1 MTAASGLPARSVVP
15 AVTARPG
22 RPAVQPLGPDAVA
35 WRIGGD
41 RRLLLLSGYLLLLQG
56 AHPGIGAATREH
68 PNPVGAG
75 PWQRL
80 DQRMTSVFTLI
91 FGGPQ
96 AFGEADRLRESH
108 KTIKG
113 VDAQGKRYHALN
125 PEAYWWVHAT
135 LYRALVLSQQWFGRP
150 LSPAAQQRLYQEWRQ
165 LGLILGLREHHMP
178 PTLDGFDAYVATMVD
193 ERLGDNETVRDL
205 LGIVNVSALP
215 PPGWWRLP
223 RRDWQRL
230 CRTAEPLAYAL
241 VVGFMPAP
249 LRDRL
254 GLRWTR
260 ADERRLRRFA
270 AVVRTA
276 APLVPQR
283 WRLHPVAYRFK
294 RSKRP

>member
-1 MTAASGLPARSVVP
+1 MTADPGLPARSPRP
-15 AVTARPG
+15 AVTARPP
-22 RPAVQPLGPDAVA
+22 RPAVQPLGPEAVA

-41 RRLLLLSGYLLLLQG
+41 RRLLLLSGFLLLLQG
-56 AHPGIGAATREH
+56 AHPGIGAATQEH

-91 FGGPQ
+91 FGGPA
-96 AFGEADRLRESH
+96 AFAEAGRLRESH
-108 KTIKG
+108 KGIKG
-113 VDAQGKRYHALN
+113 VDGHGKRYHALN

-150 LSPAAQQRLYQEWRQ
+150 LHPADQRLLYAEWRR

-178 PTLDGFDAYVATMVD
+178 PTLDGFDTYFATMVD
-193 ERLGDNETVRDL
+193 ERLGDNRTMRDL
-205 LGIVNVSALP
+205 LSILDVSALP
-215 PPGWWRLP
+215 PPSWWRLP

-230 CRTAEPLAYAL
+230 CRTAEPMVYAL
-241 VVGFMPAP
+241 VVGFLPEL

-260 ADERRLRRFA
+260 DDERRLRRFA
-270 AVVRTA
+270 AVVRTT
-276 APLVPQR
+276 APLVPER